1 MSDRLAIVLNLFF
14 LAKYGFWESLHL
26 FSSLSLLLLVKLINR
41 RWPHT
46 LGLNFCDDDEE
57 TYVVCRD
64 ILQEMS
70 SVGNFASN
78 DHLRMLHEIEN
89 LEKHTQEISTVT
101 AATLPDFL
109 LDVAD
114 WQNIFFN
121 SDTGVTEADISWN
134 FANTE

>member
-1 MSDRLAIVLNLFF
+1 M
-14 LAKYGFWESLHL
+14 
-26 FSSLSLLLLVKLINR
+26 
-41 RWPHT
+41 
-46 LGLNFCDDDEE
+46 NFCDDDEE
-57 TYVVCRD
+57 TYVVCRN

-89 LEKHTQEISTVT
+89 LEKHTQEMSTET

-121 SDTGVTEADISWN
+121 SDAGVNEADISWN
-134 FANTE
+134 FANAE